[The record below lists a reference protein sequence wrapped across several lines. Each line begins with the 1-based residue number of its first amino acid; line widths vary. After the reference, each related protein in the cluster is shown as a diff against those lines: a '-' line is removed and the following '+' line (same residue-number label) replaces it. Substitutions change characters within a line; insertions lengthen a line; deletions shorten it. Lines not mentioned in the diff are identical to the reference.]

1 MKKFAYALIVLVLV
15 IVAAAAGFLAWMLTT
30 RSGAVWIMGIV
41 SDHTSVDFTARKAKG
56 SLAGGLELE
65 GLTVKWPRGEALVDD
80 FSFNLDMTSLLSREL
95 RAEEIVLK
103 GARVTVEAGEKK
115 PAEEFR
121 WPHVSGL
128 PVAIGAGID
137 RLDISDV
144 IYFVPEGAPFT
155 IEKLSARVEWR
166 WGTLSV
172 EDISAKLEDFA
183 AEGSLAL
190 GLVRPGADLDI
201 EIHRI
206 GGEKSS
212 GRLSLSADLAS
223 AKDPEIVAGPVKA
236 TAELTNKRTLHM
248 EGVLAL
254 TGKAVRGRKIV
265 ITEEGRPGKILLD
278 GGAFFFPSPFS
289 FAMTME
295 MDDLDLSAEAGREA
309 VLSGKV
315 SVEGIPDDYHGKFNF
330 QSKGKKWLASDLA
343 GEFQGDTKGAVVDTI
358 EGSWLGGTVRGD
370 FEGGW
375 EDGLSFSGSI
385 STRDL
390 DPSLVDPRWRGQIN
404 LDVSGSA
411 RFPDGSPRLISLS
424 GRLHE
429 STLMEHALTGDMDVH
444 VSGTS
449 VDIRSLE
456 LHGKS
461 FDLSGKGN
469 ISERLALSLSISDL
483 SSLVRDAGGTLSA
496 NGWVRLS
503 ANGWVRLRDDGVTG
517 EFFGNGTDIV
527 WKDLEIARVDMK
539 GSAVSDGEKHFDL
552 DMDAGGVRFEKIEFN
567 SVKLAGK
574 GIPESHNLFFAL
586 TKDAA
591 RIQASLS
598 GGYGDEV
605 WRGRIV
611 SMSGADPAGHWELI
625 GPAELTVSPEEVTL
639 ARLTVSGVREEKIDL
654 EASLH
659 IKPLRGR
666 IYGRWEK
673 VDLARVGYWMEGH
686 SLSGLSSGRI
696 DISLPT
702 QGEMVIECGATMS
715 GRFDVAGRPY
725 EIRIMDVDFSWDR
738 HGLDARIDLH
748 LAEGGA
754 LEARVTSSEEASLSL
769 PSHAGVEGKWHGLDV
784 GLFTEQVS
792 GLDVRGQLAGDFQG
806 SLNGDNF
813 DMQGGISLSG
823 GAVQYRTERGKIT
836 ADIKN
841 AAVVWQW
848 KEDTFSGSILFAL
861 EEFGRAEG
869 EFLLPIPA
877 RFPVSPSRKSA
888 LKISLEGRVREEG
901 IVTSLFPG
909 LIQKGRGELDFVL
922 TVGGTMERPAFGG
935 TAELSKAGAYLPAG
949 GVHLDKVRF
958 SARLSDDKVLIDSFH
973 AESGEG
979 YIEGSAV
986 IRLSAWKVEKYEGEI
1001 KGDKFQ
1007 TIYLPELRV
1016 TSSPDLTFEGD
1027 RERVAIRGTLRVPDL
1042 RVFEKKGKGPVEPSE
1057 DVVVVDA
1064 PERKKKEK
1072 PLAVDL
1078 NVDVILGEKVF
1089 VKAEGIDAKLKGEIV
1104 LVSPT
1109 GEEIRGK
1116 GEIKVVEG
1124 SYKAYGVD
1132 LKIIRGRLIFAGG
1145 PVNEPSL
1152 DVFAARKTPDVLA
1165 GVLVS
1170 GTPQSPVI
1178 NLYSEPAL
1186 SDTDI
1191 LAYMVLGHPLGA
1203 STEQAGLVMRAAG
1216 ALLSASESVVFRNQ
1230 LQERLG
1236 IDTLEIESGGGD
1248 VSESLITV
1256 GKYLAPN
1263 LYISYGRSIFT
1274 EAGLVKLRYDFSKRL
1289 ELESQFGEESGV
1301 DLFYKIDFK

>member
-1 MKKFAYALIVLVLV
+1 MRKFAYALMIVVL
-15 IVAAAAGFLAWMLTT
+15 IIFTAGAGMLAWILTT
-30 RSGAVWIMGIV
+30 QSGALWFLRVL
-41 SDHTSVDFTARKAKG
+41 SDRTSLEVTVRRASG
-56 SLAGGLELE
+56 SLAGGLDLE
-65 GLTVKWPRGEALVDD
+65 GLTVKWPGGEAVLND
-80 FSFNLDMTSLLSREL
+80 FYLNLDMTSLLSREL

-103 GARVTVEAGEKK
+103 GARVTAKAEEKK
-115 PAEEFR
+115 PSEEFK

-128 PVAIGAGID
+128 PVAIRAGID
-137 RLDISDV
+137 RLDISNV
-144 IYFVPEGAPFT
+144 VYSGPGSSPFT
-155 IEKLSARVEWR
+155 IERLSARVEWR

-172 EDISAKLEDFA
+172 EDLSAGIGGID
-183 AEGSLAL
+183 AEGSLSLNLA
-190 GLVRPGADLDI
+190 RPGAGLDM
-201 EIHRI
+201 ELRRHH
-206 GGEKSS
+206 GGKID
-212 GRLSLSADLAS
+212 RLSLSADLSS
-223 AKDPEIVAGPVKA
+223 AKDPEIVAGSVKA
-236 TAELTNKRTLHM
+236 AVSLDKKGMIRLDGTLA
-248 EGVLAL
+248 V
-254 TGKAVRGRKIV
+254 TGKAVRGREVI
-265 ITEEGRPGKILLD
+265 ITEEGRTGRILLD
-278 GGAFFFPSPFS
+278 GDVIFFPSPVS
-289 FAMTME
+289 FAVTME
-295 MDDLDLSAEAGREA
+295 MDDFDLSSEAGGEA
-309 VLSGKV
+309 ILSGKIV
-315 SVEGIPDDYHGKFNF
+315 SEGTPDDYHGEFNF
-330 QSKGKKWLASDLA
+330 RSKGKSWLIADLA
-343 GEFQGDTKGAVVDTI
+343 GEFQGDSKGAVVDTI

-385 STRDL
+385 ATRDL

-411 RFPDGSPRLISLS
+411 RFPEAASREISVS
-424 GRLHE
+424 GRLNE
-429 STLMEHALTGDMDVH
+429 STLMEHVLTGDMEVR
-444 VSGTS
+444 VSGAS
-449 VDIRSLE
+449 VDVRSLE
-456 LHGKS
+456 LHGKG

-483 SSLVRDAGGTLSA
+483 STLFRDAGGSISA
-496 NGWVRLS
+496 GGWVK
-503 ANGWVRLRDDGVTG
+503 LRDGVTG
-517 EFFGNGTDIV
+517 EFSGNGTDIV
-527 WKDLEIARVDMK
+527 WTDLVIASVDIK
-539 GSAVSDGEKHFDL
+539 GSAVSDGEEHFDF
-552 DMDAGGVRFEKIEFN
+552 DMAAGGVRFEKIEFN

-574 GIPESHNLFFAL
+574 GTPESHNLSFAL

-591 RIQASLS
+591 RMQASLS

-611 SMSGADPAGHWELI
+611 SMSGTDPAGHWELI
-625 GPAELTVSPEEVTL
+625 GPAELTVSPEEVNL
-639 ARLTVSGVREEKIDL
+639 ARLTVSGVREEEIDL

-666 IYGRWEK
+666 IYGRWQK
-673 VDLARVGYWMEGH
+673 VDLARVGYWMEGP

-702 QGEMVIECGATMS
+702 QGEMVIKCGATMS

-725 EIRIMDVDFSWDR
+725 EIRMMDVDFSWDR
-738 HGLDARIDLH
+738 RGLDARIDLH

-754 LEARVTSSEEASLSL
+754 LEARVMSPEEASFSL
-769 PSHAGVEGKWHGLDV
+769 PAHAGVEGKWHGLDV

-792 GLDVRGQLAGDFQG
+792 GLDVRGELAGDFQG

-823 GAVQYRTERGKIT
+823 GAVQYRTEQGKIT
-836 ADIKN
+836 ADVKN

-869 EFLLPIPA
+869 EFQLPIPA

-901 IVTSLFPG
+901 IITSLFPG
-909 LIQKGRGELDFVL
+909 LIQKGRGELDFVF
-922 TVGGTMERPAFGG
+922 TVGGTLERPAFGG

-949 GVHLDKVRF
+949 GVHLDKVRL

-1016 TSSPDLTFEGD
+1016 MSSPDLTFEGD

-1064 PERKKKEK
+1064 PKRKKKEM
-1072 PLAVDL
+1072 PLAIDL
-1078 NVDVILGEKVF
+1078 NVDVILGEKIF
-1089 VKAEGIDAKLKGEIV
+1089 VKAEGIDARLEGEV
-1104 LVSPT
+1104 ELVSAT
-1109 GEEIRGK
+1109 GEEIRGR

-1152 DVFAARKTPDVLA
+1152 DVFAARQTRDVLA

-1178 NLYSEPAL
+1178 NLYSEPPL

-1203 STEQAGLVMRAAG
+1203 STEQADLMMRAAG

-1230 LQERLG
+1230 LKERLG
-1236 IDTLEIESGGGD
+1236 IDTLEIQSGGGD
-1248 VSESLITV
+1248 VSESLVTV
-1256 GKYLAPN
+1256 GKYLTPN

-1274 EAGLVKLRYDFSKRL
+1274 EAGRVKLRYSFSKRL
-1289 ELESQFGEESGV
+1289 ELESQFGEDSGV
-1301 DLFYKIDFK
+1301 DLLYKIDFK